1 MNIILSTGRG
11 AGPTA
16 RAAYDA
22 ALISAGVTHYN
33 MICLPSV
40 IPPHSRIYR
49 DKCLK
54 PAGDDGKRLY
64 VVTSQMN
71 QERSGHWAHAALGWL
86 QEVTTGRGLF
96 IELHGA
102 DLARLQKDLR
112 ATAESMQ
119 RCRQITYGPMQSEI
133 ASIPCRQQ
141 PVCAL
146 AIAVYPRKP

>member
-11 AGPTA
+11 TGPTA

-33 MICLPSV
+33 MIGLSSV

-49 DKCLK
+49 EKYLT
-54 PAGDDGKRLY
+54 PADDYGKRLY

-71 QERSGHWAHAALGWL
+71 QERSGQWAHAALGWL
-86 QEVTTGRGLF
+86 QEEKTGRGLF

-112 ATAESMQ
+112 ATADAMR
-119 RCRQITYGPMQSEI
+119 RCRQIPYGPMQSEI
-133 ASIPCRQQ
+133 VSIPCRQQ
-141 PVCAL
+141 PVWAL
-146 AIAVYPRKP
+146 AIAIYTRKF